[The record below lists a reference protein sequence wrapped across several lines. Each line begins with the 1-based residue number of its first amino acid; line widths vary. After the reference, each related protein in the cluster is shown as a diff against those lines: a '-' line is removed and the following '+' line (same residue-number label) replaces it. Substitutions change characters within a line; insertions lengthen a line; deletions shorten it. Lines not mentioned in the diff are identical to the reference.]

1 MDDISENVF
10 TNNKLK
16 YDSKERFISYWH
28 QLNEIFKLKPSNV
41 LEIGIGYG
49 LTSAYLK
56 NSGINVVTLD
66 IKKEFNPNVHGNVL
80 KIPFCNDSFDVV
92 ACFEVLEHLPFQEF
106 NNALKEIK
114 RVTNSYVI
122 LSLPDFSQVFRVLIH
137 LPRIGVIKKLIPLS
151 FIKAPYHGAIS
162 HHWEIGKKGYPLDKI
177 IKIIKEQELKI
188 CDTYRLFDH
197 PRHRFFLLKKM

>member
-1 MDDISENVF
+1 MDDVSENVF

-66 IKKEFNPNVHGNVL
+66 IKKEFNPDVPGSVL
-80 KIPFCNDSFDVV
+80 KIPFPND
-92 ACFEVLEHLPFQEF
+92 
-106 NNALKEIK
+106 
-114 RVTNSYVI
+114 
-122 LSLPDFSQVFRVLIH
+122 
-137 LPRIGVIKKLIPLS
+137 
-151 FIKAPYHGAIS
+151 
-162 HHWEIGKKGYPLDKI
+162 
-177 IKIIKEQELKI
+177 
-188 CDTYRLFDH
+188 
-197 PRHRFFLLKKM
+197 FF